1 MRLAPYAVTMFN
13 APTIS
18 IEQIIPLSNVI
29 TILIA
34 NHSAQKSKIRLL
46 CLILFMFSNFFI
58 Y

>member
-34 NHSAQKSKIRLL
+34 NHSAQKFHLNPSIS
-46 CLILFMFSNFFI
+46 SNSFHV
-58 Y
+58 